1 MTGRS
6 SALCLT
12 LGILLLAASAALLLH
27 NRQEVRQAQ
36 RSAELLLAQTCVAET
51 DAAGQE
57 QAAQEAQPEEL
68 FAVLSVPA
76 LALEL
81 PVLPAWSEAELTR
94 APCRQQGSAE
104 EGGLVIAGHNYA
116 SHFGS
121 LSHLS
126 AGDAVTLSAADGAVY
141 RYAVVWVEQVAADD
155 TDTVLAAVE
164 PLVLYTCTYGGQARI
179 AVFCIRD
186 QD

>member
-36 RSAELLLAQTCVAET
+36 RSAELLLAQTCAAET

-126 AGDAVTLSAADGAVY
+126 TGDAVTLSAADGAVY
-141 RYAVVWVEQVAADD
+141 RYAVARVEQVAADD

>member
-1 MTGRS
+1 M
-6 SALCLT
+6 
-12 LGILLLAASAALLLH
+12 
-27 NRQEVRQAQ
+27 
-36 RSAELLLAQTCVAET
+36 
-51 DAAGQE
+51 
-57 QAAQEAQPEEL
+57 
-68 FAVLSVPA
+68 LSVPA

-104 EGGLVIAGHNYA
+104 KGGLVIAGHNYA

-141 RYAVVWVEQVAADD
+141 RYTVVRVEQVAADD